1 MTKRIGRCG
10 QSAVSA
16 CTSDGNARS
25 ATTKTIQAQSFD
37 ISQGPDRGVDA
48 GRLLTSPR
56 HATVLSPAGKTNL
69 DATDGIKLECNRIFL
84 GLDHKRR
91 HHRAGDNNFSP
102 TQSFA
107 ESRQHI
113 RDVPHD
119 IYPIAGVGLRIAGA
133 PELSAAP
140 EDSAYDVVR
149 CAAGARRCEIG
160 RASCRERVWV
170 AGVEV

>member
-16 CTSDGNARS
+16 CSSGGTARS

-56 HATVLSPAGKTNL
+56 HATVLLPAGKTNL

-84 GLDHKRR
+84 GVDHKRSPPR
-91 HHRAGDNNFSP
+91 VVANTISP
-102 TQSFA
+102 T
-107 ESRQHI
+107 
-113 RDVPHD
+113 P
-119 IYPIAGVGLRIAGA
+119 
-133 PELSAAP
+133 
-140 EDSAYDVVR
+140 
-149 CAAGARRCEIG
+149 
-160 RASCRERVWV
+160 
-170 AGVEV
+170 

>member
-1 MTKRIGRCG
+1 MQGGYSLRHCTQPSLHRPEKRTSTPPTGSSSNAI
-10 QSAVSA
+10 VSSSGSI
-16 CTSDGNARS
+16 T
-25 ATTKTIQAQSFD
+25 
-37 ISQGPDRGVDA
+37 
-48 GRLLTSPR
+48 
-56 HATVLSPAGKTNL
+56 
-69 DATDGIKLECNRIFL
+69 
-84 GLDHKRR
+84 KRR

-133 PELSAAP
+133 HELSTAP

-149 CAAGARRCEIG
+149 CAAGARRCV
-160 RASCRERVWV
+160 AREHNVPLINI
-170 AGVEV
+170 AA